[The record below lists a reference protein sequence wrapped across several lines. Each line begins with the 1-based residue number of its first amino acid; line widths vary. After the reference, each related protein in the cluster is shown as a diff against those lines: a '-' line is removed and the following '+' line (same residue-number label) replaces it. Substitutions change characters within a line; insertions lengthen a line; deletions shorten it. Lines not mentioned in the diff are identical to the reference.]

1 MNQREVAWRVFA
13 EEYNSSTLEHT
24 GEGEKPVS
32 YIITPLGARI
42 NRMHIVGVVTDI
54 EDVGEEGKP
63 RYRAR
68 ITDPTGTFY
77 VSAGEYQPSAAMALS
92 KMSPPAFAAVVGK
105 SRAYTPETGVKYL
118 SIRPERI
125 REVDAEAR
133 DYWTLETAKSTLQR
147 IEAVREGL
155 KMSGSTVNQLTKLG
169 YPENLSDGVVR
180 AIEHYKD
187 IDVSRF
193 RNSVIEALRSVLP
206 EERLRKRRVEVPAEA
221 KKERPGPK
229 KQEAETKEDELHEV
243 GVGADEEDTVLKLI
257 ESLDSGSRGAPWDKI
272 VEAAK
277 GKKIDKVRLEEI
289 VASLLDKG
297 EIYEPELGM
306 MKKI

>member
-1 MNQREVAWRVFA
+1 MNLREVAWRVFA
-13 EEYNSSTLEHT
+13 EEYNSSTLEYK

-32 YIITPLGARI
+32 YVITPLGAKI
-42 NRMHIVGVVTDI
+42 NRMLIVGVVTDI
-54 EDVGEEGKP
+54 EDIGEEGKP

-77 VSAGEYQPSAAMALS
+77 ISAGEYQPSAAMALS
-92 KMSPPAFAAVVGK
+92 KMSPPAFAAVIGK
-105 SRAYTPETGVKYL
+105 SRAYTPEHGVKYL

-133 DYWTLETAKSTLQR
+133 DYWTLETARSTLHR
-147 IEAVREGL
+147 IEAVGEGL
-155 KMSGSTVNQLTKLG
+155 RMAGPSTNQLMKLG

-180 AIEHYKD
+180 AIEFYKD

-193 RNSVIEALRSVLP
+193 RNSVAEALRSLLP
-206 EERLRKRRVEVPAEA
+206 EERLRKRADEAPAEA
-221 KKERPGPK
+221 KKERPRPK
-229 KQEAETKEDELHEV
+229 KEEAETKEDELHEV
-243 GVGADEEDTVLKLI
+243 GVGTDEEDTVLKLI

>member
-24 GEGEKPVS
+24 SEGEKPVS
-32 YIITPLGARI
+32 YIITPLGAKI
-42 NRMHIVGVVTDI
+42 NRMLIVGVVTDI
-54 EDVGEEGKP
+54 EEVGEEGKP

-77 VSAGEYQPSAAMALS
+77 ISAGEYQPSAALALS

-105 SRAYTPETGVKYL
+105 SRAYTPEQGVKYL

-133 DYWTLETAKSTLQR
+133 DYWTLETARSTLQR
-147 IEAVREGL
+147 IDAIREGL
-155 KMSGSTVNQLTKLG
+155 KMSGPSVNQLTKLG
-169 YPENLSDGVVR
+169 YPENLSDGVVK
-180 AIEHYKD
+180 AIEFYKD
-187 IDVSRF
+187 IDISRF
-193 RNSVIEALRSVLP
+193 RNTVIEALRSVLP
-206 EERLRKRRVEVPAEA
+206 EERLKMRKEEAPAVAGKDVP
-221 KKERPGPK
+221 RPKDGA
-229 KQEAETKEDELHEV
+229 AETKEEELREV
-243 GVGADEEDTVLKLI
+243 GVGTDEEDTVLKLI
-257 ESLDSGSRGAPWDKI
+257 ESLDTGSRGAHWDKI

-289 VASLLDKG
+289 VASLMDKG
-297 EIYEPELGM
+297 EVYEPELGM
-306 MKKI
+306 MKRI

>member
-1 MNQREVAWRVFA
+1 MNLREVAWRVFA
-13 EEYNSSTLEHT
+13 EEYNSSTLEYK

-32 YIITPLGARI
+32 YIITPLGAKI
-42 NRMHIVGVVTDI
+42 NRMLIVGVVTDI
-54 EDVGEEGKP
+54 EDIGEEGKP

-77 VSAGEYQPSAAMALS
+77 ISAGEYQPSAAMALS
-92 KMSPPAFAAVVGK
+92 KMSPPAFAAVIGK
-105 SRAYTPETGVKYL
+105 SRAYTPEHGVKYL

-133 DYWTLETAKSTLQR
+133 DYWTLETARSTLRR
-147 IEAVREGL
+147 IEGVREGL
-155 KMSGSTVNQLTKLG
+155 RMTGPSTNQLMKLG

-180 AIEHYKD
+180 AIEFYKD
-187 IDVSRF
+187 VDVSRF
-193 RNSVIEALRSVLP
+193 RNCVAEALRSLLP
-206 EERLRKRRVEVPAEA
+206 EEMLRKRTDEAPAEA
-221 KKERPGPK
+221 KKERPRPK
-229 KQEAETKEDELHEV
+229 KEEAETKEDELHEV

-257 ESLDSGSRGAPWDKI
+257 EAIDSGSRGAPWDKI